1 MKRERLLPLGE
12 IAEAYLQI
20 ITDSKIA
27 DIDKISFVSDIKTNL
42 QNMRNTMNNNTTRTM
57 RSKVTDAYND
67 QYTKLSV
74 LQKLIET
81 FLNSSDAGQKSAA
94 EKIMPAFGQKLSAVK
109 KLTANDRNFYY
120 KLVQSRL
127 AEPEL
132 KPALELLKL
141 QTNAENFINSVK
153 AHTTARNEFLIYC
166 KTLQETSNA
175 SHHKK
180 LLAESLRNFEKLVD
194 LKTKEP
200 NSTQWCTLRE
210 YLAKYIQMF
219 YQRQQSDKTPESG
232 KTSIIPETPAVEKP
246 GTSAQSA

>member
-1 MKRERLLPLGE
+1 MKRERILPLGE

-27 DIDKISFVSDIKTNL
+27 DIDKISFVADIKTNL
-42 QNMRNTMNNNTTRTM
+42 QNMRNTMHNNTTRTM

-94 EKIMPAFGQKLSAVK
+94 EKIMPAFTRKLSAVK
-109 KLTANDRNFYY
+109 KLATNDRNFYF
-120 KLVQSRL
+120 KVVQSRL

-132 KPALELLKL
+132 KPALEMLKL

-153 AHTTARNEFLIYC
+153 THSTTRNEFLIYS
-166 KTLQETSNA
+166 KTLQNTSNA
-175 SHHKK
+175 CHHKK
-180 LLAESLRNFEKLVD
+180 LLEESLRNFEKLVD

-200 NSTQWCTLRE
+200 NSAQWCSLRE
-210 YLAKYIQMF
+210 YLAKYIKLF
-219 YQRQQSDKTPESG
+219 YQRQQAEKTTEAAPNSV
-232 KTSIIPETPAVEKP
+232 IPETPAVEKS
-246 GTSAQSA
+246 GTTPQSA